1 MCKVNERWK
10 TVIHSEQNMAD
21 AMREFVEDYISLV
34 NFWKETEENQD
45 DWVHIDEV
53 VAEREELIASFRAEE
68 EKLEKKVSE
77 LELQLQEKMEQIA
90 YLESQLNKIQED
102 LDSVPVDEEPPKPR
116 EVKRLLVKKK
126 KKLIAKSK

>member
-68 EKLEKKVSE
+68 EKLAMLCCVS
-77 LELQLQEKMEQIA
+77 
-90 YLESQLNKIQED
+90 STVFVRH
-102 LDSVPVDEEPPKPR
+102 S
-116 EVKRLLVKKK
+116 
-126 KKLIAKSK
+126 